1 MRSYGLGLGLVALL
15 SALFAVQNQDVVA
28 VKFLVWDFALSQG
41 IWEVVLFVVG
51 VVLMWIISL
60 AATWEIRYHNRR
72 DQERS
77 RRRIAALEKEKE
89 ALLAAMKA
97 AGLSQ
102 EEITFVEEG
111 PLSL

>member
-1 MRSYGLGLGLVALL
+1 MRSYGLGLGFTAIL
-15 SALFAVQNQDVVA
+15 SALFAVQNQDILA
-28 VKFLVWDFALSQG
+28 VRFLAWNFALSQG
-41 IWEVVLFVVG
+41 IWEVLLFALG
-51 VVLMWIISL
+51 IFLMLIISL
-60 AATWEIRYHNRR
+60 VATWEARSRNRR
-72 DQERS
+72 ELERS
-77 RRRIAALEKEKE
+77 RRRIIALEKEKE